1 MIWKLLRQS
10 SNISMDLLQKPSIP
24 RVLDRRSL
32 NRPEPIILDGVQA
45 VAYSRLRLMD
55 TDFQRTERQRKV
67 IALAL
72 EKARQADAGTLT
84 NLAKAILPQIST
96 SVGIED
102 VAASGKRY

>member
-1 MIWKLLRQS
+1 M
-10 SNISMDLLQKPSIP
+10 
-24 RVLDRRSL
+24 
-32 NRPEPIILDGVQA
+32 
-45 VAYSRLRLMD
+45 
-55 TDFQRTERQRKV
+55 

-102 VAASGKRY
+102 VLPLVKILSTSYCRYGRFSFFQGDKAGWKNGLCDRNYSGE

>member
-1 MIWKLLRQS
+1 
-10 SNISMDLLQKPSIP
+10 
-24 RVLDRRSL
+24 
-32 NRPEPIILDGVQA
+32 
-45 VAYSRLRLMD
+45 MD

-102 VAASGKRY
+102 VLPLVKDIDQLHIARQVFLFPGRQSGLEKWTV